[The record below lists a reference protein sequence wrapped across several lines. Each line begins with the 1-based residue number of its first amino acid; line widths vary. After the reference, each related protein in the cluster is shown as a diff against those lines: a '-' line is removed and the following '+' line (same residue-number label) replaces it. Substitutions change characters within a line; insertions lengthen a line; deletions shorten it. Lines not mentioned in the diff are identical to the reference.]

1 MSYHDPIPHRAN
13 VSTTCAECRGQIPR
27 FTWYVYVS
35 SRPGD
40 ELTASRYHRD
50 CYAAKVER
58 LASGSIRPCSR
69 RARNEPI

>member
-1 MSYHDPIPHRAN
+1 MSYHDPILHRAN
-13 VSTTCAECRGQIPR
+13 VSATCAECRCEIPR
-27 FTWYVYVS
+27 FTWYVYTS

-58 LASGSIRPCSR
+58 LASQSIPPCLRRP
-69 RARNEPI
+69 ANEPL